1 MTDIWLC
8 ILCCKLRS
16 ELKASDDDATR
27 TPVALTLSSAL
38 LSFVVLDGVLV
49 DVEPM
54 LKLHFLV
61 GGELKFIIRQGLLT
75 I

>member
-1 MTDIWLC
+1 
-8 ILCCKLRS
+8 
-16 ELKASDDDATR
+16 
-27 TPVALTLSSAL
+27 
-38 LSFVVLDGVLV
+38 VVLDGVLV

-61 GGELKFIIRQGLLT
+61 DGELKFIIRQGLLT